1 MFLSQK
7 MDQVAVQRGCKFN
20 LLNTLQPL
28 FFGLDLQLQ
37 VDSNDPPRCI
47 EPCYG
52 SDLVTGYGHMLKTV
66 GVGESWRFGMRMM
79 WAVFCF
85 YVSWRATLKD
95 VGARECFEKKAPV
108 WLESLKVFWIK
119 KSGWGFKTSQ
129 GVFSSLY
136 CVWKSKRSDL
146 SFHRCSS
153 VCACVMLFGMP
164 FELPVVNPAWNS
176 WVDKHSFGWRTSFS
190 SPSSLVGFGNLLLY
204 SEVGW

>member
-66 GVGESWRFGMRMM
+66 GVGES
-79 WAVFCF
+79 
-85 YVSWRATLKD
+85 
-95 VGARECFEKKAPV
+95 
-108 WLESLKVFWIK
+108 
-119 KSGWGFKTSQ
+119 
-129 GVFSSLY
+129 
-136 CVWKSKRSDL
+136 
-146 SFHRCSS
+146 
-153 VCACVMLFGMP
+153 
-164 FELPVVNPAWNS
+164 
-176 WVDKHSFGWRTSFS
+176 
-190 SPSSLVGFGNLLLY
+190 
-204 SEVGW
+204 

>member
-1 MFLSQK
+1 MQIQFAEHAST
-7 MDQVAVQRGCKFN
+7 AVFWFGSPAAGGQQWPSSMYWT
-20 LLNTLQPL
+20 LLWQ
-28 FFGLDLQLQ
+28 
-37 VDSNDPPRCI
+37 
-47 EPCYG
+47 
-52 SDLVTGYGHMLKTV
+52 
-66 GVGESWRFGMRMM
+66 RFGHRLRSHAQNG
-79 WAVFCF
+79 WGGRELKIWDADDVGCFFCF

>member
-1 MFLSQK
+1 MTLLDVLNPAMAAIWSQVTVTCSK
-7 MDQVAVQRGCKFN
+7 RLGWERAEDLGCGWCG
-20 LLNTLQPL
+20 L
-28 FFGLDLQLQ
+28 F
-37 VDSNDPPRCI
+37 
-47 EPCYG
+47 
-52 SDLVTGYGHMLKTV
+52 
-66 GVGESWRFGMRMM
+66 
-79 WAVFCF
+79 FCF